1 MSIPETSLEYLR
13 TAARAADDKK
23 AENIVAIDVSEALA
37 IVDSFLIAS
46 APNERQVA
54 SIVDAIEDELQ
65 DKHDLKPL
73 RREGRA
79 EGRWPDYMPTFL
91 RAGAVSSL
99 AVPIP
104 AAQLAAAALNV
115 YAPVADAF
123 TDADRQVVGE
133 FAAYAGAALINMDA
147 LQDARELAENLQKAM
162 EFRSVIEQAKGILIE
177 RRKLTAEQAFRL
189 LADASMHTNRKLRA
203 VAEDLVLT
211 GDLNP

>member
-54 SIVDAIEDELQ
+54 SIVDAIEEDLQ

-79 EGRWPDYMPTFL
+79 EGRWVLLDFGDVVVHVQHDEE
-91 RAGAVSSL
+91 RAFYALERLWGDAPAIDLGL
-99 AVPIP
+99 AE
-104 AAQLAAAALNV
+104 AAAE
-115 YAPVADAF
+115 PS
-123 TDADRQVVGE
+123 
-133 FAAYAGAALINMDA
+133 AG
-147 LQDARELAENLQKAM
+147 
-162 EFRSVIEQAKGILIE
+162 
-177 RRKLTAEQAFRL
+177 
-189 LADASMHTNRKLRA
+189 
-203 VAEDLVLT
+203 
-211 GDLNP
+211 

>member
-54 SIVDAIEDELQ
+54 SIVDAIEEELQ

-79 EGRWPDYMPTFL
+79 EGRWVLLDFGDVVVHVQHDEERAFYALERLWGDAPRSIWGWPRPRRSRRQADPAGERRPICAAAERPLLFNALPNGRRTQRK
-91 RAGAVSSL
+91 RAGTLDEGFS
-99 AVPIP
+99 PR
-104 AAQLAAAALNV
+104 
-115 YAPVADAF
+115 
-123 TDADRQVVGE
+123 TW
-133 FAAYAGAALINMDA
+133 
-147 LQDARELAENLQKAM
+147 
-162 EFRSVIEQAKGILIE
+162 
-177 RRKLTAEQAFRL
+177 
-189 LADASMHTNRKLRA
+189 
-203 VAEDLVLT
+203 
-211 GDLNP
+211 